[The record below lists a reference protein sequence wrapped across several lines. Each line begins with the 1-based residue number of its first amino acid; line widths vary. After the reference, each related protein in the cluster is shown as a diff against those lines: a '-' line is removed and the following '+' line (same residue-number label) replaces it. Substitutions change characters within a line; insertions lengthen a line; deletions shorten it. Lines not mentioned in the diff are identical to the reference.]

1 MTTRK
6 SQLYGQIFI
15 YILTIVIISFII
27 VYGYT
32 AVSNFKNRAE
42 QVACLKLKNDLQAA
56 IESIST
62 DFGTVK
68 RKDVQLCA
76 GYREICFVE
85 SYDGF
90 DINNPTIKVSPPIVP
105 LPPVDP
111 IIKDNI
117 VSETGRNVFLV
128 DNIAKDSFYVG
139 NISVEEDVYCIR
151 AVNNEVSLRLEG
163 KGDHTELREWT

>member
-1 MTTRK
+1 MITRK
-6 SQLYGQIFI
+6 SQLYSQIFA
-15 YILTIVIISFII
+15 YILAIVIISFII

-42 QVACLKLKNDLQAA
+42 QVACLKLKSDLQAA

-68 RKDVQLCA
+68 RKDIQLCA

-85 SYDGF
+85 GYEDF
-90 DINNPTIKVSPPIVP
+90 DINTPAIYNPTPYPVPI
-105 LPPVDP
+105 DP
-111 IIKDNI
+111 IIKDSI
-117 VSETGRNVFLV
+117 KSETGRNVFLV

-139 NISVEEDVYCIR
+139 NISVYDDVYCIK